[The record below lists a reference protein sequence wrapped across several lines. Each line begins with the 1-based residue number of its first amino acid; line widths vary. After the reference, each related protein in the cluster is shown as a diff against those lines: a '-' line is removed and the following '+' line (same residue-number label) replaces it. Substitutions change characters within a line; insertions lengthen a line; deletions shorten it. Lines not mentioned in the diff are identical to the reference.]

1 MAEHLTIEELK
12 KLKDKLKYLETVKSR
27 EIAEQINEAASF
39 GDLSENAA
47 YTDARERQSF
57 LQGEILELREKI
69 NGAKIVERK
78 ETNNVQ
84 IGSTVIVSSNKKES
98 EFKIVSSSQAD
109 PFKGKIS
116 SESPVGMA
124 LLGKSVG
131 DLVKIK
137 VKDGREISY
146 KIKKIK

>member
-84 IGSTVIVSSNKKES
+84 IGSTVIVSSGKKES

-116 SESPVGMA
+116 LESPVGMA